1 MKKIFF
7 ICIVFAAVLLCACAR
22 TDTAVA
28 LEDPSEV
35 VFSVEHEEI
44 CLRENGNGEYALY
57 LPAFAREDNVRLKTS
72 ATIDGKAINAGEK
85 VSLRGDFT
93 LETAGGEITVKYFRS
108 ENIPAVFIKTESGS
122 LDAVNAS
129 TDHTVSDSGRIRV
142 VSALGETVC
151 DAELKK
157 IKGRGNSTWND
168 TPKKP
173 YNIEFTE
180 KTDFLGLG
188 KAKKFVLLAN
198 FYDPSLLRNRIAF
211 ELARDAEGASPSCA
225 PADVYENGRYIGSY
239 LVCDKLGISKNAID
253 IEDLEEKTEKLLP
266 EKPKNYERGGETK
279 SADAGTEKWYK
290 LPKNPSDITGGY
302 LLEVDYPE
310 RYPDEASGFVTKRG
324 LPVVIKSPEF
334 ASKEQVEYIREYF
347 CDFEDALFS
356 EDGYNK
362 KGRHYSDYADVGTLV
377 FRYLFEEFTLNIDG
391 GIASFHIYKDTD
403 EKGGKLN
410 FSYVWD
416 YDCALGN
423 YNKYADLTSPEALF
437 VGGSERRNNGSMPN
451 IFFAMLAHP
460 EIKERVREYY
470 NNGFSAALDGLA
482 EKLADLKS
490 EIAASAA
497 ADLDLYGSYELRKYY
512 RKDAGDDFESAFD
525 ILSDFIT
532 RRIVFFNEIFK

>member
-7 ICIVFAAVLLCACAR
+7 LCIVFAAVLLCACGKTNTVSVSAS
-22 TDTAVA
+22 
-28 LEDPSEV
+28 PSEI
-35 VFSVEHEEI
+35 VFSVESEEI
-44 CLRENGNGEYALY
+44 KLCENGKGEYALY
-57 LPAFAREDNVRLKTS
+57 LPAFAREDNVSLKTS

-108 ENIPAVFIKTESGS
+108 ENIPAVFIKTTSGN

-129 TDHTVSDSGRIRV
+129 ADHTVSDSGRIRA

-211 ELARDAEGASPSCA
+211 ELARDAGGASPSCA

-239 LVCDKLGISKNAID
+239 LVCDKLGISKNSID

-266 EKPKNYERGGETK
+266 EKPKNYERGGETA
-279 SADAGTEKWYK
+279 SAEAGTVKWYD

-334 ASKEQVEYIREYF
+334 ASKEEVEYISGYF
-347 CDFEDALFS
+347 RDFEDALFS

-362 KGRHYSDYADVGTLV
+362 KGRHYSDYADIDTLV
-377 FRYLFEEFTLNIDG
+377 FRYLFEEFVLNIDG
-391 GIASFHIYKDTD
+391 GIASFHVYKDTD

-410 FSYVWD
+410 FSFVWD

-423 YNKYADLTSPEALF
+423 YNKYADLTSPETLF
-437 VGGSERRNNGSMPN
+437 VGESERRNNGSMPN
-451 IFFAMLAHP
+451 IFYAMLARP

-470 NNGFSAALDGLA
+470 NNGFSSALDGLA
-482 EKLADLKS
+482 EKLADFKS
-490 EIAASAA
+490 EISASAA
-497 ADLDLYGSYELRKYY
+497 ADLDLYGSYKLRKYY

-525 ILSDFIT
+525 VLCDFVT
-532 RRIVFFNEIFK
+532 RRTVFFNEIFK

>member
-1 MKKIFF
+1 MKKIIFLLTLSF
-7 ICIVFAAVLLCACAR
+7 AVLLISCGK
-22 TDTAVA
+22 TGTVSV
-28 LEDPSEV
+28 LSSPSEI
-35 VFSVEHEEI
+35 VFSVENEEI
-44 CLRENGNGEYALY
+44 KLCENGKGEYALY
-57 LPAFAREDNVRLKTS
+57 LPAFAGEDNVKLK
-72 ATIDGKAINAGEK
+72 APAVIDGKAVNAGEK
-85 VSLRGDFT
+85 ITLSGNFT
-93 LETAGGEITVKYFRS
+93 LDCADGKITVKYFRS
-108 ENIPAVFIKTESGS
+108 ENIPAVFIKTSGGN

-129 TDHTVSDSGRIRV
+129 EDHSVSDSGRIRA

-173 YNIEFTE
+173 YNIEFAE

-188 KAKKFVLLAN
+188 KGKKFSLLAN
-198 FYDPSLLRNRIAF
+198 FYDPSLLRNRVAF
-211 ELARDAEGASPSCA
+211 ELARAAGGSSPSCA

-239 LVCDKLGISKNAID
+239 LICSKLGISKNSID
-253 IEDLEEKTEKLLP
+253 IADLEEKTEKLLS
-266 EKPKNYERGGETK
+266 EKPKSYERGGETK
-279 SADAGTEKWYK
+279 SADAGTAKWYE

-310 RYPDEASGFVTKRG
+310 RYPDEASGFVTERG

-334 ASKEQVEYIREYF
+334 ASEEQVMYIREYF

-356 EDGYNK
+356 ENGYNE
-362 KGRHYSDYADVGTLV
+362 KGRHYSDYADIDTLV

-403 EKGGKLN
+403 KKGGKLN
-410 FSYVWD
+410 FSFVWD

-423 YNKYADLTSPEALF
+423 YNKYADLTSPETLF
-437 VGGSERRNNGSMPN
+437 VGESERRNNGSMPSV
-451 IFFAMLAHP
+451 FFAMLARP

-470 NNGFSAALDGLA
+470 NNDFSSALCELED
-482 EKLADLKS
+482 KLADLKS

-497 ADLDLYGSYELRKYY
+497 SDFDLYGSYELRKFY
-512 RKDAGDDFESAFD
+512 RTDAGEDFESAFD
-525 ILSDFIT
+525 ILCDFIT
-532 RRIVFFNEIFK
+532 RRKLYFDEKFK